1 MDIYKNICS
10 LREKLNS
17 HNINYYVHDNPT
29 ISDQEYDLL
38 LKELEKLEN
47 EYPKYITKDSPT
59 QRVGAPSL
67 AVFKTITH
75 RIPMQSLANA
85 MDINGLKQFN
95 KQILKILDI
104 EEEIEYMGEPKLDGL
119 AVELV
124 YENGQFVYGST
135 RGNGVEGEDIT
146 SNLKTIKSIP
156 LKLHS
161 DPIPKLLEI
170 RGEVFINH
178 TDFKLLNKKR
188 LANEETAFANPR
200 NCAAGSLR
208 QLDSSITAKRPLRIY
223 CYAPGE
229 VKGIEFKSQEHFLK
243 YLPEWGFP
251 VNPHIDKGIGLKF
264 LENYYNKA
272 NQLRDNLDYDIDGVV
287 FKVNSYTLQKNLG
300 IRSKSPRWA
309 IAGKL
314 KAQQATTKINNII
327 LSVGRTGAVTPV
339 AQLEP
344 VNVGGVTV
352 SNATLHNQDE
362 IDKKDV
368 RVGDTVL
375 IQRAGDVIPE
385 IVKVII
391 QKRSSQSTS
400 FHIPKI
406 CPVCNGR
413 VKRNIGDAV
422 HRCLNN
428 NCQAKIQGSIEH
440 YVSKNCLDI
449 EGLGKKIIQLLLNK
463 KLINNFSDI
472 YYLKK
477 NDIAVLEGM
486 GEKSADNI
494 IESINNSKNCSM
506 HEFINGLGIRH
517 VGENTAKLLERYFSG
532 KIIKFMNASTDE
544 LRSINEI
551 GEVMADSII
560 EYFSDEN
567 NKKLINKCIDGGL
580 IFKEVDE
587 ITFSQISGKI
597 FVFTGTLNQISRSE
611 AIKLIEK
618 YGAKSSGS
626 ISKKTDFVVAGE
638 NAGSKLEK
646 AKEKNIT
653 ILNEST
659 FLNFLNSN

>member
-85 MDINGLKQFN
+85 MDINELKQFN
-95 KQILKILDI
+95 KQILKILDT
-104 EEEIEYMGEPKLDGL
+104 EEKIEYIGEPKLDGL

-124 YENGQFVYGST
+124 YEKGQFVYGST

-161 DPIPKLLEI
+161 NSIPELLEI

-178 TDFKLLNKKR
+178 TDFKLLNKER
-188 LANEETAFANPR
+188 LANKETAFANPR

-208 QLDSSITAKRPLRIY
+208 QLDSFITAKRPLRIY

-243 YLPEWGFP
+243 YLPKWGFP
-251 VNPHIDKGIGLKF
+251 VNPHINKGIGLKF

-287 FKVNSYTLQKNLG
+287 FKVNSYILQKKLG

-362 IDKKDV
+362 IDKKDI
-368 RVGDTVL
+368 RIGDTVL

-391 QKRSSQSTS
+391 QKRSLQSTS
-400 FHIPKI
+400 FHIPEI
-406 CPVCNGR
+406 CPICNGR

-428 NCQAKIQGSIEH
+428 NCKAKIQGSIEH
-440 YVSKNCLDI
+440 YVSKNCLNI

-477 NDIAVLEGM
+477 NDISMLEGM

-517 VGENTAKLLERYFSG
+517 VGENTSKLLEHYFSG
-532 KIIKFMNASTDE
+532 DIIKFMNTSKDE
-544 LRSINEI
+544 LISINEI
-551 GEVMADSII
+551 GEVMANSII

-567 NKKLINKCIDGGL
+567 NKKLINQCIDGGL
-580 IFKEVDE
+580 IFKEVNE
-587 ITFSQISGKI
+587 IKRSQISGKI
-597 FVFTGTLNQISRSE
+597 FVFTGTLNQISRLE
-611 AIKLIEK
+611 AINLIER
-618 YGAKSSGS
+618 YGAKSSSS

-653 ILNEST
+653 LLNEST
-659 FLNFLNSN
+659 FLDFFK